1 MALTMSGELLDRI
14 VEYAGQTRP
23 GHSWIALE
31 GGDAYGLIASEILA
45 AAEEHGGED
54 LVLIADRDTA
64 ERIESFPTRAAKA
77 QRVLLLGG
85 ASPRLAQ
92 MPNVRVCKYLRRG
105 PQDECFVLALSSSI
119 NLAAVCRRERDLVE
133 GGYED
138 HGGWTGL
145 RRFVRYIA
153 ETLLAETDAQ
163 LPSKLPEKLDEE
175 GTEIAQACI
184 LRLMA
189 ILTGH
194 YASQQRSME
203 AEKSDLSSVLEI
215 LKSISSKRHA
225 HDILYAFV
233 EQIAKVIG
241 IDRCSVVRVW
251 GSENRG
257 HVLASHEDESVND
270 LAIDLQ
276 KYPELMESMR
286 RRAKVVINDAA
297 TDPLTRRFAEDL
309 KRADISSILV
319 VPVVLFDQDVG
330 SFILRAVRRKGRFTP
345 REVSFCEIVGEAAGN
360 ALERAHLFESIQ
372 SANQRLELL
381 AITDGLTGLNNHR
394 YFQERLQDEFDRAI
408 RYCLPLACMLFDI
421 DDFKK
426 VNDTYGHLQG
436 DSVLKEIAARTLSCV
451 RRNDIVARY
460 GGEEFVVIMPQTDA
474 LGARQQ
480 ARRVLS
486 SISSSAFAGLPESVK
501 VTASIGVSVLNSE
514 TMKDCEQFLREADEN
529 LYIAKSSGKNC
540 VVMNREVSK

>member
-1 MALTMSGELLDRI
+1 MTVGISGALLDRI

-23 GHSWIALE
+23 GHSWVPLE

-64 ERIESFPTRAAKA
+64 ERIESFPIQAAKA
-77 QRVLLLGG
+77 QRVFLLGG
-85 ASPRLAQ
+85 TLPRLAE
-92 MPNVRVCKYLRRG
+92 MANVRVCQYIGNGL
-105 PQDECFVLALSSSI
+105 QDECFVVALSSSI
-119 NLAAVCRRERDLVE
+119 NLAAVCHRTRNLVE
-133 GGYED
+133 GGHDEQ
-138 HGGWTGL
+138 GGWTGL

-184 LRLMA
+184 LRLMSL
-189 ILTGH
+189 LTSH
-194 YASQQRSME
+194 YVSQQRSME
-203 AEKSDLSSVLEI
+203 VEKSDLSSVLDI

-251 GSENRG
+251 GSEDRG
-257 HVLASHEDESVND
+257 HVLASHENESVND
-270 LAIDLQ
+270 LEIDLQ
-276 KYPELMESMR
+276 KYPELTESMR
-286 RRAKVVINDAA
+286 RRTKVVINDAL
-297 TDPLTRRFAEDL
+297 TDPLTRHFAEEL
-309 KRADISSILV
+309 KRAKISSILV

-372 SANQRLELL
+372 KANERLELL
-381 AITDGLTGLNNHR
+381 AITDGLTGLNNYR
-394 YFQERLQDEFDRAI
+394 YFRERLEDEYERAI
-408 RYCLPLACMLFDI
+408 RYRLPLACMLFDI

-460 GGEEFVVIMPQTDA
+460 GGEEFVVIMPQTEA
-474 LGARQQ
+474 SGARQQ

-486 SISSSAFAGLPESVK
+486 SISSSAFEGLPEGVK
-501 VTASIGVSVLNSE
+501 VTASIGVSVLNPD
-514 TMKDCEQFLREADEN
+514 TMKDSEQFLREADEN

-540 VVMNREVSK
+540 VVMNREVS